1 MTIPPHII
9 DSGARALF
17 ERDCKD
23 YRNGGGIATP
33 DPWEQ
38 QSPAD
43 QHAYRKRASA
53 VIRATSKRIWDSGYE
68 AGMSATEDPWIGIA
82 AIRKSDIVHIRHRGR
97 NVEVTFSPK
106 GSNIRVHVDGEEW
119 KP

>member
-1 MTIPPHII
+1 MNIPQHII

-43 QHAYRKRASA
+43 QLAYRKRASA

-68 AGMSATEDPWIGIA
+68 AGKED
-82 AIRKSDIVHIRHRGR
+82 
-97 NVEVTFSPK
+97 TFLRAF
-106 GSNIRVHVDGEEW
+106 GH
-119 KP
+119 KPIPNPYRSVNE

>member
-1 MTIPPHII
+1 MGRKRPRKHHPQGKAPVNIPQHII

-23 YRNGGGIATP
+23 YRDGGGIATP

-38 QSPAD
+38 QSPTD

-53 VIRATSKRIWDSGYE
+53 VIHATGKRIWDSGYE
-68 AGMSATEDPWIGIA
+68 AGYENAPWDRYSEPDPEPIPNPY
-82 AIRKSDIVHIRHRGR
+82 RSV
-97 NVEVTFSPK
+97 NE
-106 GSNIRVHVDGEEW
+106 
-119 KP
+119 